1 VKTLNTMKKS
11 VRSSRYLQHERRK
24 RLTIAW
30 PSPTT
35 SQQSGM
41 TLTGAPKD
49 CFPGLCISAL
59 TYTSNISVRIAFLL
73 CCHCACIPSSLIPE
87 GPVNIVQ
94 MSNKSYQCTTQT
106 GMNEACAMDVPNC
119 DIIQTPRRAKSKS
132 EDDLTHGYTD

>member
-1 VKTLNTMKKS
+1 MKTLNTMKKS

-59 TYTSNISVRIAFLL
+59 TYTSNISVRIAILL

-87 GPVNIVQ
+87 GRVNIGQ

-106 GMNEACAMDVPNC
+106 GMNGACAMEVPNC

-132 EDDLTHGYTD
+132 EDDLTQGYTD